1 MKEISD
7 QEINK
12 LTDIINAFQLEQN
25 SKQLT
30 RFLNRLKALNNKYD
44 TNQLRR
50 KVTILI
56 DLLIVKS
63 PSSAALKSLKT
74 LLNAKFDVSIIGRK
88 VLGLYA
94 PPDQQLVPLPVP
106 IRIINASIKSKDRVL
121 KVEFPAFEEEKTRY
135 WQKMGFYEA
144 IALPYQYK
152 KISGISVLVV
162 KQLLPSQH
170 EAAEYGFSPPVIVVV
185 PRSFDVWRLV
195 EQSINREKS
204 IPQDMSEQTL
214 SLRIN
219 RSLSKLPRSYFR
231 DE

>member
-7 QEINK
+7 QEIKK

-74 LLNAKFDVSIIGRK
+74 LLNVKFDVSIIGRK

-94 PPDQQLVPLPVP
+94 PPAQQLVPLPVP
-106 IRIINASIKSKDRVL
+106 IRIINASIKSRHRVL

-144 IALPYQYK
+144 ISLPYEHRE
-152 KISGISVLVV
+152 IAGISVLVV
-162 KQLLPSQH
+162 RELLPSQH
-170 EAAEYGFSPPVIVVV
+170 EAAEYGFSPSVIVVV
-185 PRSFDVWRLV
+185 PRAFDVLRLI
-195 EQSINREKS
+195 EQSIYKEKS
-204 IPQDMSEQTL
+204 IPQEMSEQTM
-214 SLRIN
+214 SKIVN